1 MDFLALIIY
10 PFISSLPEL
19 AKSCCED
26 KTLLIMV
33 LIGCTLFM
41 GFIGM
46 LVAMAN

>member
-10 PFISSLPEL
+10 PFISSLPKL
-19 AKSCCED
+19 AKSCSED

-33 LIGCTLFM
+33 LVGCTLFA
-41 GFIGM
+41 GFIGL